1 MDTDTLAP
9 PDLLPITIDDKARF
23 DRALGLLDDPVSD
36 ATFANIFMWSGA
48 LRLSWREILG
58 RLCVFANSTGDLTM
72 LLPPID
78 EPGADP
84 VELGACLGACFEIM
98 DAYND
103 RVSDR
108 SRSRIEYVSDEMLER
123 ISAVRGVSLS
133 ATPLWS
139 DYVYRCDRMI
149 DLAGGDL
156 KSKRHARSKFVN
168 TYPDHQTRAL
178 GDEDTPACVE
188 LLGRWSTHGD
198 RSHEG
203 ELTDSAAESAVLR
216 ERDRLATER
225 ALGFRRE
232 LGLTGMTLWVGDRLA
247 GFTLGEPLGR
257 EQATVLIEKTDPEF
271 HGAPQYIFS
280 EFCRTCWSDRALI
293 NAGDDWGIPG
303 LRYTKQSYRPVR
315 LMSKHV
321 LTMAPERVRHE
332 RAMVSMPTVAPAH
345 RITPLPEPAPTP
357 TFTIRAGVASDA
369 DAILNLERDAF
380 GAEAQAFTPRQVRA
394 LLANPRAVVLVA
406 TEPDGSIV
414 GWAVGLLRTHT
425 HPRSGTRRRSGRV
438 YSVAVASGARGRGIG
453 RALTQNLLGSF
464 REQGVRRAFLEV
476 RVTNATAIALY
487 ESLGFTRRGPAVP
500 DYYAPGVDAI
510 RMGMRLGEEAERG
523 ETGP

>member
-1 MDTDTLAP
+1 MDTDTLASA
-9 PDLLPITIDDKARF
+9 DLLPVTIHDKARF
-23 DRALGLLDDPVSD
+23 DRALGLLADPVSD
-36 ATFANIFMWSGA
+36 ATFANIFMWAGA
-48 LRLSWREILG
+48 LRLCWRAIHD

-78 EPGADP
+78 EPGANP
-84 VELGACLGACFEIM
+84 GTLGACLSECFEVM

-108 SRSRIEYVSDEMLER
+108 SRSRIEYVSDEVLER
-123 ISAVRGVSLS
+123 INAVRDVSLS

-156 KSKRHARSKFVN
+156 KSKRHARSKFIN
-168 TYPDHQTRAL
+168 TYPDHETRPL
-178 GDEDTPACVE
+178 DDTDTPACVE
-188 LLGRWSTHGD
+188 LLGRWTSHAD

-203 ELTDSAAESAVLR
+203 ELTDNATASAVLR
-216 ERDRLATER
+216 ERDRIATEQ
-225 ALGFRRE
+225 ALAFRRE
-232 LGLTGMTLWVGDRLA
+232 LGLTGMTLWAGGRLV

-257 EQATVLIEKTDPEF
+257 EQATVLVEKTDPAY
-271 HGAPQYIFS
+271 HGAPQFIFS
-280 EFCRTCWSDRALI
+280 EFCRQCWADRPLI

-332 RAMVSMPTVAPAH
+332 QGMVSMPAFNPEH
-345 RITPLPEPAPTP
+345 RVTPLPDPAPTP
-357 TFTIRAGVASDA
+357 TFSIRAGVASDA
-369 DAILNLERDAF
+369 GAILNLELDAF

-406 TEPDGSIV
+406 TDPGGVIV
-414 GWAVGLLRTHT
+414 GWAVGLLRRHT
-425 HPRSGTRRRSGRV
+425 HPRSGTQRRSGRV

-453 RALTQNLLGSF
+453 RALTRGLLESF
-464 REQGVRRAFLEV
+464 QQRGVGRAFLEV
-476 RVTNATAIALY
+476 RATNATAIALY
-487 ESLGFTRRGPAVP
+487 ESLGFTRRGPVAP

-510 RMGMRLGEEAERG
+510 RMGLRLGEEAAGRG
-523 ETGP
+523 